1 MNMKKR
7 KKTIS
12 GQIFDFCNIVVLTL
26 FTLVCIYP
34 FYYVFIYSLSDP
46 RQAALGV
53 YLLPKGFTIFNFTTI
68 FRLSGL
74 ARAAFVSVA
83 RTVIGTFLTVFCSA
97 LFGYVLTKDKLPF
110 KAVIYRFSI
119 ITMYMGAGLIPW
131 YLTIKMYG
139 LSNTFLLYVIPSAV
153 GMFDVILIKT
163 FIEQL
168 PASLEESARID
179 GAGYLTCFVRII
191 IPLSVPIIATI
202 SVFSAVGQWNS
213 YFDNYIFVTNENLR
227 TLQYILFSYMRRAE
241 IVSRDINAMKEA
253 MAQRRSN
260 ITPMSVRMSIT
271 MVITLPILFVYP
283 FAQRYFVKG
292 ILIGAIKG

>member
-1 MNMKKR
+1 MKKR

-26 FTLVCIYP
+26 FTLVCFYP

-46 RQAALGV
+46 KQAALGV
-53 YLLPKGFTIFNFTTI
+53 YFLPRGFTLSNFTTI

-74 ARAAFVSVA
+74 AQAAFVSVA
-83 RTVIGTFLTVFCSA
+83 RTVIGSFLTVFCSA

-110 KAVIYRFSI
+110 KTVIYRFSI

-153 GMFDVILIKT
+153 GMFNVILIKT

-168 PASLEESARID
+168 PASLEESAKID

-202 SVFSAVGQWNS
+202 FVFSAVGQWNS

-227 TLQYILFSYMRRAE
+227 TLQYILFSYMRKAE